1 MTSTA
6 HLERQAFCDTFLRV
20 GPDAPTLCDPWL
32 TRDLAAHLVI
42 RDSRPDLAVGMVV
55 PQLKG
60 RLDDAQREM
69 AAGDWD
75 ELVDRVRQGPPPLS
89 PARIEAVDDVVNLV
103 ELFIHHEDVLRGTP
117 GFQRRQLEP
126 RVEKAVWRALRRGG
140 KLMYR
145 RSPVGAVLVAVG
157 YGRYAVKAPGEE
169 GTVVLRGRPG
179 DLLLFSFGRARV
191 AEVDVEG
198 PDAAVALMREAR
210 LGMS

>member
-6 HLERQAFCDTFLRV
+6 HLERQALCDTFLRV
-20 GPDAPTLCDPWL
+20 GPEAPTLCDPWL

-42 RDSRPDLAVGMVV
+42 RESRPDLAVGMFV
-55 PQLKG
+55 PPLKA
-60 RLDDAQREM
+60 RLDEAQRDI

-75 ELVDRVRQGPPPLS
+75 ALVERLRSGPPALS
-89 PARIEAVDDVVNLV
+89 PTRLDAVDDAVNLV
-103 ELFIHHEDVLRGTP
+103 EFFIHHEDVLRATP
-117 GFQRRQLEP
+117 GFEP
-126 RVEKAVWRALRRGG
+126 RDVGPTLEKGLWRALRMSG